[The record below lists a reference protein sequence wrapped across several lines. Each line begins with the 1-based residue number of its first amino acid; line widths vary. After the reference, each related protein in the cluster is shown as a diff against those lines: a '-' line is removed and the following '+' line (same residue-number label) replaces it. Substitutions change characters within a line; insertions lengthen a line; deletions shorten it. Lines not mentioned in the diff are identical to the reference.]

1 MEPTTIGYLGFVALV
16 ALIFIGVKIFV
27 AAGLVGF
34 FGLMILKDW
43 KVAAGVAGIAPH
55 SEVSNF
61 SLSVLPMFILIGFF
75 AHHGGLVKGA
85 YRFARAWL
93 GWLPGGLAI
102 GTVFATAS
110 FGAVS
115 GASSATAAVFSH
127 IAIPEMLKNKYQ
139 PAISAAVVAA
149 GGTLASLIPPSAILV
164 IYGIIVEE
172 SVGELLLAG
181 FIPGVITAVLYILLL
196 IGMFKLNP
204 ELGPS
209 ISGISWGER
218 FSSIGGVIPIVA
230 VISIIMGGMY
240 TGWATPTEVG
250 ALGAFIVFLIALGRG
265 GLQIGNLRDSL
276 IETVKL
282 STMIFSVIWGI
293 VTFVRFLGF
302 AGVPAAAA
310 EWVSSLPLSPMAIL
324 LVILLMY
331 VLLGMF
337 MNGIGMLLLTL
348 PVIHPVIIELG
359 FDPIWFGIILVKMV
373 EIGLVTPPIGL
384 NCYVVSGVRP
394 DIPIEKIFWAVL
406 PFVLADI
413 AAVALF
419 IIFPEIV
426 TFLPD
431 LVRGR

>member
-1 MEPTTIGYLGFVALV
+1 MDNITVGYLGFVVLIL
-16 ALIFIGVKIFV
+16 LIFLGVRIFI

-34 FGLMILKDW
+34 LGLLYMKNW

-61 SLSVLPMFILIGFF
+61 ALSVLPMFILIGFF

-85 YRFARAWL
+85 YRFAKAWL

-172 SVGELLLAG
+172 SVGDLLLAG
-181 FIPGVITAVLYILLL
+181 FIPGVITALIYILLL
-196 IGMFKLNP
+196 VGIFKAKP

-209 ISGISWGER
+209 ITGISWGER
-218 FSSIGGVIPIVA
+218 FASIGGVLPIVL
-230 VISIIMGGMY
+230 VISVIMGGMY

-250 ALGAFIVFLIALGRG
+250 ALGAFIVFVLALVRGR
-265 GLQIGNLRDSL
+265 LNLSNLSQSL

-282 STMIFSVIWGI
+282 SAMIFSVIWGI

-302 AGVPAAAA
+302 AGLPSAAA
-310 EWVSSLPLSPMAIL
+310 EWVSGLPISPFATL
-324 LVILLMY
+324 LVILVMY
-331 VLLGMF
+331 LFLGMF
-337 MNGIGMLLLTL
+337 MNAIGMLLLTL
-348 PVIHPVIIELG
+348 PVIHPVIIGLG

-394 DIPIEKIFWAVL
+394 DIPIEKIFRAVL

-419 IIFPEIV
+419 VMFPEIV

>member
-1 MEPTTIGYLGFVALV
+1 MEPTTIGLLGFVALV
-16 ALIFIGVKIFV
+16 VLIFIGVRIFI
-27 AAGLVGF
+27 AAGIVGF
-34 FGLMILKDW
+34 VGLLILKDW
-43 KVAAGVAGIAPH
+43 RVAAGVAGMAPH
-55 SEVSNF
+55 SEVSSF
-61 SLSVLPMFILIGFF
+61 ALSVLPMFILIGFF

-85 YRFARAWL
+85 FRFAKAWL

-102 GTVFATAS
+102 GTVFATAT

-172 SVGELLLAG
+172 SVGDLLLAG
-181 FIPGVITAVLYILLL
+181 FIPGAITALIYIVLLV
-196 IGMFKLNP
+196 GWFKIKP
-204 ELGPS
+204 SLGPS
-209 ISGISWGER
+209 VSGITWGER
-218 FSSIGGVIPIVA
+218 FASIGGVLPIVA
-230 VISIIMGGMY
+230 VVGVIMGGMY

-250 ALGAFIVFLIALGRG
+250 ALGAFIMFAIALVRGR
-265 GLQIGNLRDSL
+265 LRFENFTQSL
-276 IETVKL
+276 LETVKL
-282 STMIFSVIWGI
+282 SVMIFSVIWGI

-302 AGVPAAAA
+302 AGLPNAAA
-310 EWVSSLPLSPMAIL
+310 EWVTALPISPMATL
-324 LVILLMY
+324 LLILLMY
-331 VLLGMF
+331 VVLGMF

-348 PVIHPVIIELG
+348 PVIHPVIISLG

-384 NCYVVSGVRP
+384 NCYVVAGVRQ
-394 DIPIEKIFWAVL
+394 DIPIERIFRAVL
-406 PFVLADI
+406 PFVVADL

-419 IIFPEIV
+419 IAFPEIV

-431 LVRGR
+431 LVRRQ

>member
-1 MEPTTIGYLGFVALV
+1 MDNITVGYLGFVVLIL
-16 ALIFIGVKIFV
+16 LIFLGVRIFI

-34 FGLMILKDW
+34 LGLLYMKNW
-43 KVAAGVAGIAPH
+43 KVAAGVAGMAPH

-61 SLSVLPMFILIGFF
+61 TLSVLPMFILIGFF
-75 AHHGGLVKGA
+75 AHHGGMVKGA
-85 YRFARAWL
+85 YRFAKAWL

-127 IAIPEMLKNKYQ
+127 IAIPEMLKSKYQ

-172 SVGELLLAG
+172 SVGDLLLAG
-181 FIPGVITAVLYILLL
+181 FIPGVITALIYILLL
-196 IGMFKLNP
+196 VGMFKVKP

-209 ISGISWGER
+209 VKGISWGER
-218 FSSIGGVIPIVA
+218 FASIGGVLPIVV
-230 VISIIMGGMY
+230 VISVIMGGMY

-250 ALGAFIVFLIALGRG
+250 ALGAFIVFVLALLRG
-265 GLQIGNLRDSL
+265 KLNFSNLSQSL

-282 STMIFSVIWGI
+282 SAMIFSVIWGI

-302 AGVPAAAA
+302 AGLPSAAA
-310 EWVSSLPLSPMAIL
+310 EWVSSLPISPFATL

-331 VLLGMF
+331 LFLGMF
-337 MNGIGMLLLTL
+337 MNAIGMLLLTL
-348 PVIHPVIIELG
+348 PVIHPVIISLG

-394 DIPIEKIFWAVL
+394 DIPIEKIFRAVL

-419 IIFPEIV
+419 VMFPEIV

-431 LVRGR
+431 LVKGR